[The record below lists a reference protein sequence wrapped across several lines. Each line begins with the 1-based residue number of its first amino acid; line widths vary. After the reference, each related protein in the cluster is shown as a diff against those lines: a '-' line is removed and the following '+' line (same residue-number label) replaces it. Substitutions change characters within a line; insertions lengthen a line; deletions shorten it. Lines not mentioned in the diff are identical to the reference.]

1 MGKDNINLVNEGGVT
16 ILTSDK
22 ADFKTLFKSK
32 EGIFMMIKPSFMKI
46 SVLNLHASNYM
57 ASNYIE

>member
-22 ADFKTLFKSK
+22 ADFRVRHFLRAKREFS
-32 EGIFMMIKPSFMKI
+32 
-46 SVLNLHASNYM
+46 
-57 ASNYIE
+57 